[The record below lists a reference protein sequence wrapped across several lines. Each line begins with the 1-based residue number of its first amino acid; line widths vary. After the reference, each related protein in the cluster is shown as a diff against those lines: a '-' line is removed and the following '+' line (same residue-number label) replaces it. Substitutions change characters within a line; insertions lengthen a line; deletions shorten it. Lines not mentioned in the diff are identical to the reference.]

1 MSVGSTPSIK
11 TRTIGLIA
19 LGLVLIFLS
28 QAVNMYLIN
37 TFGQY
42 YQIRDAFTLQQGEK
56 ETHVTHVSEADVI
69 LLIYNVTIN
78 TYKEGRVKIRVSF
91 IGTEGMIINSSSMEM
106 SSISGSLTGKINVDG
121 YLDKVVV
128 TVEGDEWSSA
138 WGTVI
143 LKYSRIQPI
152 QIVASLASPVIA
164 MIGLTVFGYGLIN
177 YALSKKM
184 GCVRKSVSFLD

>member
-1 MSVGSTPSIK
+1 MPVGSTPNIK

-56 ETHVTHVSEADVI
+56 ETHVTRVSEADVI

-91 IGTEGMIINSSSMEM
+91 MGTEGMIINSSSMEM
-106 SSISGSLTGKINVDG
+106 SSTSGSLTGKINVDG

-138 WGTVI
+138 WGTVT

-152 QIVASLASPVIA
+152 QIVASLTSPVIG

-177 YALSKKM
+177 YAISKKVDKPK
-184 GCVRKSVSFLD
+184 GSSS